1 MTATNWKNRADD
13 SNKLKEQRRE
23 YIFQYKYSDLHQM
36 AKNIRHDR
44 WYIHVWRTHTSAN
57 VQPYTPKHHIFTTH
71 IHNLQNRPSPHW
83 NPFPLFSIYNAR
95 TNTTTHTHIPPPS
108 YNTPFTTLLIL
119 PTPPPSTHTIVSCH
133 SMSVFLSQQ
142 LFILFRCQSIVT
154 APIPDKF
161 SNSSENKDAQ
171 VPALSGATKPW

>member
-1 MTATNWKNRADD
+1 MTVDTYMCDAHTQAQT
-13 SNKLKEQRRE
+13 S
-23 YIFQYKYSDLHQM
+23 SH
-36 AKNIRHDR
+36 
-44 WYIHVWRTHTSAN
+44 THRN
-57 VQPYTPKHHIFTTH
+57 TTH
-71 IHNLQNRPSPHW
+71 LQHTYTIYKTDPPLPETPSPSF
-83 NPFPLFSIYNAR
+83 PFTMHVQTLR
-95 TNTTTHTHIPPPS
+95 HTHIPPPT

-133 SMSVFLSQQ
+133 SMSVFVSQQ

-171 VPALSGATKPW
+171 VPALSGATKP